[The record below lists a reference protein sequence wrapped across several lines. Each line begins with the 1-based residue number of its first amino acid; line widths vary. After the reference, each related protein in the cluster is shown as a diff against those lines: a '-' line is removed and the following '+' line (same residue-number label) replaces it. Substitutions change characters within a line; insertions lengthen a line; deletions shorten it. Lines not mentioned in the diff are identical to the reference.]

1 MDVLT
6 IILLVLAVLAA
17 LTGIVGVV
25 VPVLPGVPLCLAGL
39 TTVYFVCPGTIP
51 LCLLV
56 IMIVIT
62 VICAVLD
69 YIAPLIITKKGGG
82 SKWAMWGTTIGLVV
96 GLFFLPWGLILGPLT
111 GAFWG
116 EYIHSKETVHSL
128 KIASLSFVSFVIVLG
143 IKLVSGFM
151 MTYFVIDA
159 IVTYMKSVG

>member
-51 LCLLV
+51 LYLLV
-56 IMIVIT
+56 IMIVVT

-151 MTYFVIDA
+151 MPYFVIDA
-159 IVTYMKSVG
+159 ILTHLSF

>member
-1 MDVLT
+1 MLT

-51 LCLLV
+51 LYLLV

>member
-1 MDVLT
+1 MLT

-51 LCLLV
+51 LYLLI
-56 IMIVIT
+56 IMIVVT
-62 VICAVLD
+62 VICAVID
-69 YIAPLIITKKGGG
+69 YIAPLIVTKKGGG

-116 EYIHSKETVHSL
+116 EYIHSKETIHSL

-143 IKLVSGFM
+143 IKLVTCFM

-159 IVTYMKSVG
+159 ILTHLSF